1 MKIFDCITY
10 YDEEILFD
18 LRCNI
23 LNKIVDYF
31 VVVEAKFTHTGKK
44 KKLNFDIRK
53 FREFKKKIIYHV
65 IDKEPKNLLTPAFSE
80 KNNLYFLRYN
90 SLKRVNQSYEETLV
104 PIKNIIKPN
113 DYFILS
119 DSDEIPKISKSLFFN
134 NKNKIILFKQKF
146 FYYKFNLF
154 YDLVPWF
161 GSKACQFKNLK
172 NPTWLRYIK
181 SKKYS
186 IFRIDTIFSH
196 QKYSSVNIIDDGG
209 WHFSNLKPLN
219 QIIKKLYNSGH
230 SDEYRVNY
238 KNLKTIES
246 MIKRN
251 EVYYD
256 HFLDKKEPNKIRS
269 IGYKLK
275 KVPNSFIPK
284 YILNNKTRFN
294 KFL

>member
-44 KKLNFDIRK
+44 KKLNFDIKK
-53 FREFKKKIIYHV
+53 FKKFKKKIIYHV
-65 IDKEPKNLLTPAFSE
+65 IDKEPNDLLTSPLQE
-80 KNNLYFLRYN
+80 KNNLYFLRHN
-90 SLKRVNQSYEETLV
+90 SLKRINQSYEETLV

-134 NKNKIILFKQKF
+134 NQNKIILFKQKF

-161 GSKACQFKNLK
+161 GSKACQYKNLK

-186 IFRIDTIFSH
+186 IFRIDTIFSQ
-196 QKYSSVNIIDDGG
+196 QKYFSVNIIDDGG

-219 QIIKKLYNSGH
+219 QIIKKLHNSGH
-230 SDEYRVNY
+230 SDEYRVNS
-238 KNLKTIES
+238 KNLKIIES
-246 MIKRN
+246 MIKRD

-256 HFLDKKEPNKIRS
+256 HFLDKKETNKIRS

-284 YILNNKTRFN
+284 YIFNNKTKFN